1 MKTIFRFNDDEYLFE
16 VKLIVWYVN
25 MEGDEVEKYLPFR
38 TGEELHSHMENIFT
52 KNWHELFKEKDLDV
66 EKDLKNGIISCSI
79 KGIRVT
85 GSNDEGYLNLLI
97 TDLFGQAKIAI
108 DEEVLKDK
116 NAKKIKKILKI
127 ITR

>member
-25 MEGDEVEKYLPFR
+25 MEGDEVEKSLPFR

-52 KNWHELFKEKDLDV
+52 KNWHELFKEKDL
-66 EKDLKNGIISCSI
+66 KNGIISCSI

-85 GSNDEGYLNLLI
+85 GSNDEGYLDLLI
-97 TDLFGQAKIAI
+97 TDLYGQAKIAI